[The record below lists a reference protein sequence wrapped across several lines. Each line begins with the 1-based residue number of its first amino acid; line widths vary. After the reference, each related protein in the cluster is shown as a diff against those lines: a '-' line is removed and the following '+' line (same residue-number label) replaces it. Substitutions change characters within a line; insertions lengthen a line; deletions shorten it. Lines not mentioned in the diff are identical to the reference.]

1 MRRACV
7 TAVPLL
13 FIFCLPVRSASAQT
27 DPQPVPPPQ
36 PTHDISKV
44 DRAPLGGVIAVPF
57 PEREKKR
64 LKKYEIPELAG
75 AQQALGSQLVD
86 GELPRPLVDYL
97 VHMEDIDQ
105 RLSIFEHGL
114 VVLQMQGAGGT
125 MLKKLILPP
134 DGLASYLKSASP
146 DALALVRG
154 QDVTPPIAGRR
165 SLLRVYR
172 KDRSFVERAFDPAGA
187 VPKPLGDQIR
197 PFEDLVRAMSEDR
210 MVTNTIAG
218 YEPKVG
224 DELVGDDRKVW
235 RVERIIEGSQMVQLH
250 CIGQPTII
258 YVAKKDLYNY
268 FIGKP
273 STQ

>member
-7 TAVPLL
+7 AAAALS
-13 FIFCLPVRSASAQT
+13 FIFCLSVRAASAQT
-27 DPQPVPPPQ
+27 DPQPAPPPP

-44 DRAPLGGVIAVPF
+44 DYAPLGGVIAVPF
-57 PEREKKR
+57 PEHEKKR
-64 LKKYEIPELAG
+64 LKKYEILELAG

-97 VHMEDIDQ
+97 VRSGGVDQ
-105 RLSIFEHGL
+105 RLSIFERGL
-114 VVLQMQGAGGT
+114 VVLQMQGSGGA
-125 MLKKLILPP
+125 MLKKLILPS
-134 DGLASYLKSASP
+134 DGLTSYLNSASP
-146 DALALVRG
+146 DALASIRTG
-154 QDVTPPIAGRR
+154 DVAPPIADRR

-172 KDRSFVERAFDPAGA
+172 KDRSHVELAFDPAGT
-187 VPKPLGDQIR
+187 VPKTLSDEIR
-197 PFEDLVRAMSEDR
+197 PLEDLLRAMSEDR
-210 MVTNTIAG
+210 RVTNTVTG

-235 RVERIIEGSQMVQLH
+235 RVERIIEGSQMVELH

-273 STQ
+273 STR

>member
-1 MRRACV
+1 MRRAYV
-7 TAVPLL
+7 TAAALL
-13 FIFCLPVRSASAQT
+13 FIFCLSLRAASAQT
-27 DPQPVPPPQ
+27 DPQPAPPPP

-44 DRAPLGGVIAVPF
+44 DHAPLGGVIAIPF
-57 PEREKKR
+57 PEQEKKR

-86 GELPRPLVDYL
+86 GELPRPLVDY
-97 VHMEDIDQ
+97 VVRSGGIDQ
-105 RLSIFEHGL
+105 RLSIFERGL

-134 DGLASYLKSASP
+134 DGLASYLNSASP
-146 DALALVRG
+146 DALASLRRG
-154 QDVTPPIAGRR
+154 DVAPPIADRR

-172 KDRSFVERAFDPAGA
+172 KDRSHVELTFDPAGA
-187 VPKPLGDQIR
+187 VPKTLGDEIR
-197 PFEDLVRAMSEDR
+197 PLEDLVRAMSEDR
-210 MVTNTIAG
+210 RVTNTVAG

-224 DELVGDDRKVW
+224 DELVSDDRKVW
-235 RVERIIEGSQMVQLH
+235 RVERIIEGSQMVQFH
-250 CIGQPTII
+250 CIGQATII

>member
-1 MRRACV
+1 MRRAYG
-7 TAVPLL
+7 AAAALL
-13 FIFCLPVRSASAQT
+13 IILCLPVRVASAQT
-27 DPQPVPPPQ
+27 DPRPAPPPP

-44 DRAPLGGVIAVPF
+44 DRVPLGGVIAIPF

-64 LKKYEIPELAG
+64 LRKYEIPELAG

-86 GELPRPLVDYL
+86 GELPRPLVDYA
-97 VHMEDIDQ
+97 VRSGGVDQ
-105 RLSIFEHGL
+105 RLSIFERGL

-134 DGLASYLKSASP
+134 DGLAAYRKSASP
-146 DALALVRG
+146 DALASIRRG
-154 QDVTPPIAGRR
+154 DVAPPVAGRQ

-172 KDRSFVERAFDPAGA
+172 QDRSHVELTFDPAGF
-187 VPKPLGDQIR
+187 VPKTLDDEIR
-197 PFEDLVRAMSEDR
+197 PLEDLLRAMSQDR
-210 MVTNTIAG
+210 RVTNTVAG

-235 RVERIIEGSQMVQLH
+235 RVERIIEGSQLVQFH

-258 YVAKKDLYNY
+258 YVARKDLYNY

-273 STQ
+273 GTK